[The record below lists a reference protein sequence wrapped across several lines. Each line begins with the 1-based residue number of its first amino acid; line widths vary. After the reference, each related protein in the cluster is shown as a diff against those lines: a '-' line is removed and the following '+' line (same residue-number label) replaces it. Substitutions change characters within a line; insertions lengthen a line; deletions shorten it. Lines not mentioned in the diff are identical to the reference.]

1 MPSHEIR
8 VPFDEAYAVVR
19 RATEALGITGE
30 RADLCARLVV
40 EATRDGVY
48 SHGVE
53 RFPTFAR
60 AVADGLVEVAARPE
74 RVSGGG
80 AVERWD
86 GRRGPG
92 NLNAWSAMDRAMT
105 LAREHGIGAVALGN
119 TNHWMRG
126 GSYGWQAAEAGL
138 LALCWSNTLPNTSAA
153 GEPPVVGN
161 NPLVIA
167 VPRAEGPLVLD
178 MALSQFSVGVM
189 TRYAQRGERLPVPG
203 GFTASG
209 ELTDVAADIVAG
221 GHGAAIGSW
230 KGFALAVVLD
240 AWAAML
246 SGGRATHELG
256 DDPTQESGQTQFFLA
271 GDPDAVAASG
281 EREQMVDG
289 IVAALKDAPGAGG
302 RELRYPG
309 EGTVRTR
316 ADNLERGLPVRRATW
331 EALTSAGAPPAAQGR
346 EDGGAQGQ

>member
-1 MPSHEIR
+1 MASTRI
-8 VPFDEAYAVVR
+8 PFDEAYTVVR
-19 RATEALGITGE
+19 SATERLGITGD
-30 RADLCARLVV
+30 RGDLCARLFV

-48 SHGVE
+48 SHGME

-60 AVADGLVEVAARPE
+60 AVADGLVDVTARPR

-80 AVERWD
+80 AIERWD
-86 GRRGPG
+86 GCRGPG
-92 NLNAWSAMDRAMT
+92 NLNAWSAMDRAMA
-105 LAREHGIGAVALGN
+105 LAREHGVGAVSLGN

-126 GSYGWQAAEAGL
+126 GSYGWQAADAGL

-153 GEPPVVGN
+153 GEPPAVGN
-161 NPLVIA
+161 NPLVVA
-167 VPRAEGPLVLD
+167 LPRSAGPLVLD

-189 TRYAQRGERLPVPG
+189 TGYAQRGERLPVPG
-203 GFTASG
+203 GFTAAG
-209 ELTDVAADIVAG
+209 ELTDVAADVVGG
-221 GHGAAIGSW
+221 GHGAAIGRW

-256 DDPTQESGQTQFFLA
+256 QDPARESGQTQFFLA
-271 GDPDAVAASG
+271 VDPDAVGAPG

-289 IVAALKDAPGAGG
+289 IVAALKQAPGADGS
-302 RELRYPG
+302 ELRYPG
-309 EGTVRTR
+309 EGTFRTR
-316 ADNLERGLPVRRATW
+316 AENLAHGLPVRRATW
-331 EALTSAGAPPAAQGR
+331 EALTSAGAPPAQGT